1 MAINTNFSNS
11 NNTDLD
17 PGTLPAVDYHEIIHH
32 LNPAVIPRV
41 TSIANMGWCERAA
54 YDISFFGVQGFPEN
68 NMGEIGTAIHRIVIK
83 SVLEIVQS
91 IKQGKN
97 NISKQDAKQIFVSN
111 AEQEIDANWKT
122 YALARIDKP
131 LALIMQD
138 LSIRADRLAY
148 MLTRDDEVN
157 SSDYYQK
164 IIFRPEFTI
173 RNKDIPLE
181 GRLDLLRI
189 KLTSPLDPNK
199 YIKSHEL
206 SSMELE
212 EIEII
217 QMKTGRATPRT
228 EKSRMQADAEA
239 LLLMH
244 TFNLKNPPIYT
255 WQFADK
261 DVPRKKFNFHRVYQA
276 IERFIQ
282 LWKGQMS
289 PQITGYCS
297 TCKLRD
303 ACLGWYFARSDKL
316 AEHEIVRRKIAFR
329 LSKSIRDE
337 IADTDR
343 WKIYAS
349 FRDAD
354 QRHNDGWA
362 ITGLKVDRLDLG
374 TQELVLTGEQGSFG
388 NFVDFSVGDFVTIS
402 DGNPNL
408 GSNPTAVVADIDLK
422 RPSVTIRSI
431 RNDLYFLTYDN
442 RQSSILT
449 IDRFD
454 FDKGLTTI
462 RYLDSFFRQS
472 PHADIILERAGRI
485 CRNDRDYYNY
495 NYSNCS
501 NNISA
506 VAFSGGNNNYN
517 DEKLC

>member
-1 MAINTNFSNS
+1 
-11 NNTDLD
+11 
-17 PGTLPAVDYHEIIHH
+17 
-32 LNPAVIPRV
+32 
-41 TSIANMGWCERAA
+41 
-54 YDISFFGVQGFPEN
+54 
-68 NMGEIGTAIHRIVIK
+68 
-83 SVLEIVQS
+83 
-91 IKQGKN
+91 
-97 NISKQDAKQIFVSN
+97 
-111 AEQEIDANWKT
+111 
-122 YALARIDKP
+122 
-131 LALIMQD
+131 
-138 LSIRADRLAY
+138 
-148 MLTRDDEVN
+148 
-157 SSDYYQK
+157 
-164 IIFRPEFTI
+164 
-173 RNKDIPLE
+173 
-181 GRLDLLRI
+181 
-189 KLTSPLDPNK
+189 
-199 YIKSHEL
+199 
-206 SSMELE
+206 
-212 EIEII
+212 
-217 QMKTGRATPRT
+217 MKTGRATPRT
-228 EKSRMQADAEA
+228 EKSRMQADAES

-349 FRDAD
+349 FRDAEE
-354 QRHNDGWA
+354 RHNDGWA

-374 TQELVLTGEQGSFG
+374 IQELVLTGEQGSFG

-431 RNDLYFLTYDN
+431 RNDLYPHM
-442 RQSSILT
+442 QI
-449 IDRFD
+449 
-454 FDKGLTTI
+454 
-462 RYLDSFFRQS
+462 SF
-472 PHADIILERAGRI
+472 
-485 CRNDRDYYNY
+485 
-495 NYSNCS
+495 
-501 NNISA
+501 
-506 VAFSGGNNNYN
+506 
-517 DEKLC
+517 